1 MPSHTK
7 IHQRLPTLTLAP
19 SNSAAPT
26 IDKML
31 GHMSC
36 DPIHLHYHG
45 PPSPGLQDDYF
56 ELSESMLVRKLHD
69 LRTKNQFSLTN
80 VPSLL
85 GPISY
90 SSAATSVASEGVS
103 VPVCDSILVQPVVAA
118 NPKCME
124 EDNTEKMEV
133 SEDGS
138 PTNNGCEE
146 MDELEKPAQRRV
158 DSKKK
163 QIDSDITVEKI
174 SPSSSSPTKRPLE
187 VMSEITKPDRS
198 KKLDIIGG
206 STSPK
211 SQKQGE
217 KLNDHYINLLPWE
230 GREISIPST
239 YSSNSIT
246 LSRTS
251 NLPPPPKA
259 VSPQSNLKLRLC
271 PTVDNENNPSQSTP
285 QVDASW
291 SPTAAY
297 CMDERRINSYKKL
310 RTIVTPSFDTVGSDA
325 TSATAS
331 ISVSSSSQPSSC
343 NNPFLRLMD
352 RDGNEE
358 NVYDEDDDV
367 YDDEVSML
375 MRVVTE
381 EGEDIDEEED
391 REDEEGD
398 HCDKQ
403 SEDATLTENVLLT
416 EAIDWFEPVREEEV
430 DEGKNLSSTQ
440 SKNQNSIKSLD
451 MIRSSS
457 FSSSVQVEG
466 AASGGDTKE
475 AEDGGPSYCP
485 DSPKRQSSLGS
496 LDLIRSSSF
505 SSSIR
510 DTPTEDTGDNS
521 VSGTSSCGVSGGLR
535 KSLTWRIGVIGGGQK
550 QQSEHEDSSSGRVS
564 NSTTGT
570 QLTPL
575 TPLSLTRVSSPS
587 SIDSTMTPS
596 QYQWQER
603 SLSSLSTSVSTGPT
617 SYARSMPIRSNLK
630 KKKRVWK
637 IGKRNRSSKLQQ
649 ASPPTTLMEEEEQP
663 PSPVKERNGIIKF
676 TKEFPKHKGRR
687 RADLNSYPYQCKQL
701 IKKNHKAMLSEE
713 LFMKLADEDDF
724 DEFIKLN
731 RISFGGDMLLGRML
745 RERTRIQ
752 CKRDMLHNELE
763 MYVKV
768 HCATLRTSGE
778 KSVTGNSE
786 KSDERSVLFAI

>member
-1 MPSHTK
+1 
-7 IHQRLPTLTLAP
+7 
-19 SNSAAPT
+19 
-26 IDKML
+26 
-31 GHMSC
+31 
-36 DPIHLHYHG
+36 
-45 PPSPGLQDDYF
+45 
-56 ELSESMLVRKLHD
+56 
-69 LRTKNQFSLTN
+69 
-80 VPSLL
+80 
-85 GPISY
+85 
-90 SSAATSVASEGVS
+90 
-103 VPVCDSILVQPVVAA
+103 VPVCDSILVQLVAA
-118 NPKCME
+118 ANSKCME
-124 EDNTEKMEV
+124 EDNKEEMEV
-133 SEDGS
+133 SEDAS

-146 MDELEKPAQRRV
+146 KDELEKPAQRHV

-163 QIDSDITVEKI
+163 QIDSDNTVEKI
-174 SPSSSSPTKRPLE
+174 PPSSLYPTKRPLE
-187 VMSEITKPDRS
+187 VMSKITKPDRS
-198 KKLDIIGG
+198 KNLNVIRDIIG
-206 STSPK
+206 STSRNT
-211 SQKQGE
+211 QKQGE

-251 NLPPPPKA
+251 DLPPPPKA
-259 VSPQSNLKLRLC
+259 VSLQSNLKLRFC
-271 PTVDNENNPSQSTP
+271 PNVDNENNLSQSTP
-285 QVDASW
+285 QVDASL

-310 RTIVTPSFDTVGSDA
+310 RPPPSFDTIGSDA

-391 REDEEGD
+391 TEDDEGD

-440 SKNQNSIKSLD
+440 LTKNQNSIKSLD

-466 AASGGDTKE
+466 ASSGGDTEE

-521 VSGTSSCGVSGGLR
+521 VSGTSSSGVSGGLR
-535 KSLTWRIGVIGGGQK
+535 KSLTWRIGVIGEGQK
-550 QQSEHEDSSSGRVS
+550 PQSEHEDSSSGRVS

-637 IGKRNRSSKLQQ
+637 IGKRNRSSKLQEQ

-676 TKEFPKHKGRR
+676 TKDFPKHKGRR
-687 RADLNSYPYQCKQL
+687 RADLNSYPHQCKQL

-768 HCATLRTSGE
+768 HCSTLRTSGE
-778 KSVTGNSE
+778 KSVTANSE